1 MNSAIIERLA
11 NDGRLDRIFIG
22 GEWVL
27 PAGQARSAVIDPST
41 EQAVADIALGSAQ
54 DVDAAVAVA
63 RRAFATWSVSRRR
76 AGPRSSTAS
85 TA

>member
-1 MNSAIIERLA
+1 MNSPIIERLTRE
-11 NDGRLDRIFIG
+11 GRLDRIFVG

-27 PAGQARSAVIDPST
+27 PAGRSRTAVIDPST

-63 RRAFATWSVSRRR
+63 RRAFATW
-76 AGPRSSTAS
+76 
-85 TA
+85 